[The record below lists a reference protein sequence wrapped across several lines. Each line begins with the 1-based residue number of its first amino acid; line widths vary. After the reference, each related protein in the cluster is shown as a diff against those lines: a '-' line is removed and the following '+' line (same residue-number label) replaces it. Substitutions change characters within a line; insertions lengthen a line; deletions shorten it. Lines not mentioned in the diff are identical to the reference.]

1 VLGCLIGIRR
11 INWKHSFFSLA
22 VVARNRLLRSLSRLC
37 PMFLGVDEMISSG
50 KASSILLS
58 GGIVLANKLVN
69 WRETF
74 RTLMNSGYL
83 PVFSMNILLQML
95 GFSST
100 VMVAKFLLPTEL
112 AMVKTAQAYASVA
125 VILAGVGLTAPVMRF
140 CADSRFDEEA
150 QQAMLRTALRAVAW
164 ASLTVVAMILLVV
177 SGVLGLDVQSGRVYA
192 IYALVLPALAL
203 TGLLYVYLQARQ
215 QFGALAKNQSLIKLA
230 SVCLVVW
237 ATYAWG
243 LYGLLVMTIV
253 VGYLG
258 LLPLL
263 RLTLFSQRKSK
274 LCMILPS
281 GFYRFAFYGMAG
293 MFISALGQASD
304 FILMDLVGTERSD
317 VGRYSLASVFFLG
330 AATITGSIQAVI
342 TPRFTTLLPEPL
354 QFMVYL
360 RGWIPK
366 IVMLSLAVACIT
378 VATGWILQTWFFGE
392 KYVGFVDYL
401 AILMLKYIFWSSY
414 AVVGAAMLGAGIIK
428 SGTWVAV
435 GTTIVSFVL
444 GYPLCKWWGATG
456 AAIAQ
461 VGVTA
466 LSLGVILWVQKLE
479 FNRLFGMSLRANR

>member
-1 VLGCLIGIRR
+1 M
-11 INWKHSFFSLA
+11 A
-22 VVARNRLLRSLSRLC
+22 
-37 PMFLGVDEMISSG
+37 
-50 KASSILLS
+50 
-58 GGIVLANKLVN
+58 LVN
-69 WRETF
+69 KIAQLRVAF
-74 RTLMNSGYL
+74 QMLVNRGYV
-83 PVFSMNILLQML
+83 PVFSMNILLQLL
-95 GFSST
+95 GFGST
-100 VMVAKFLLPTEL
+100 VMVAKFLLPVEL

-125 VILAGVGLTAPVMRF
+125 VILAGVGLTAPVLRF
-140 CADSRFDEEA
+140 CADSQFDEEA
-150 QQAMLRTALRAVAW
+150 QQAMLRTALRTVAW
-164 ASLTVVAMILLVV
+164 VSMTVVAMILLVV
-177 SGVLGLDVQSGRVYA
+177 SGILGLDVQSGRVYA
-192 IYALVLPALAL
+192 IYALLLPAVAL

-243 LYGLLVMTIV
+243 LYGLLVMTV
-253 VGYLG
+253 VVAYLG

-263 RLTLFSQRKSK
+263 RLTLVRRRTSTLF
-274 LCMILPS
+274 MNLPS
-281 GFYRFAFYGMAG
+281 GFYRLAFYGMAG

-330 AATITGSIQAVI
+330 AATLTGSIQAVI
-342 TPRFTTLLPEPL
+342 TPRFTTLLSDPP
-354 QFMVYL
+354 QFMAYL

-392 KYVGFVDYL
+392 KYVGFVYYL
-401 AILMLKYIFWSSY
+401 TILMLKYIVWSSY

-428 SGTWVAV
+428 SGTWLAV
-435 GTTIVSFVL
+435 GTTIVSFAL

-466 LSLGVILWVQKLE
+466 LSLGLILWVQKLE
-479 FNRLFGMSLRANR
+479 FNRLFGMSLRATR